1 MNVELQTRLI
11 ESHPSIFREAHGDPK
26 YTCMAWGIECPDEWY
41 DTIELLCSTID
52 SHVEGVN
59 RLFPNLKFAVV
70 AAQVKEKFHG
80 LRFYVD
86 YLYAND
92 LELHDYE
99 KLHRYMDQV
108 TGMITMAERMIDKG
122 NFELR
127 RAMGEERPS
136 PFSPIDG

>member
-1 MNVELQTRLI
+1 MNTELQNRLI
-11 ESHPSIFREAHGDPK
+11 ESHPSIFREANGDPK
-26 YTCMAWGIECPDEWY
+26 HTCMAWGIECPDEWY

-52 SHVEGVN
+52 AHVEGVN
-59 RLFPNLKFAVV
+59 CLFPNLKFAVV

-99 KLHRYMDQV
+99 KLNRYMDQV

-127 RAMGEERPS
+127 RAMGEERS
-136 PFSPIDG
+136 SPISPTDG